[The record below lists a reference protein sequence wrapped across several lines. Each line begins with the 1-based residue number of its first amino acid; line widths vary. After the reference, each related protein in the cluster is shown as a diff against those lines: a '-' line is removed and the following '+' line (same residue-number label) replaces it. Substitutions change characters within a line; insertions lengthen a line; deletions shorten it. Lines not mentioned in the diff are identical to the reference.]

1 MIFVISASSSI
12 EIDIRERNSR
22 EKVFSNPWGDPRH
35 QKSKSK
41 ISKFQPY
48 RKTQKGSLINIKT
61 TVTVNF
67 REMKNAKTANPLRLG
82 GVKWSIWTLTS
93 RRLIQTGLQL
103 LCRNTGFLKR

>member
-1 MIFVISASSSI
+1 MGKVLNNFLIFKVILNKNMVFVISALSSI

-22 EKVFSNPWGDPRH
+22 QKDFSNPWVDPRNP
-35 QKSKSK
+35 KSKSK

-67 REMKNAKTANPLRLG
+67 REMKNAKIANLP
-82 GVKWSIWTLTS
+82 
-93 RRLIQTGLQL
+93 
-103 LCRNTGFLKR
+103 F

>member
-1 MIFVISASSSI
+1 MGKVLNNFLIFKVILDKNMIFVISASSSI

-22 EKVFSNPWGDPRH
+22 QKVFSNPWGDPRH

-67 REMKNAKTANPLRLG
+67 REMKNAKTVNPPL
-82 GVKWSIWTLTS
+82 S
-93 RRLIQTGLQL
+93 
-103 LCRNTGFLKR
+103 FY

>member
-22 EKVFSNPWGDPRH
+22 QKVFSNPWGDPRH

-67 REMKNAKTANPLRLG
+67 REMKNAKTANPPL
-82 GVKWSIWTLTS
+82 
-93 RRLIQTGLQL
+93 LISLHTTVFDVLYAHGY
-103 LCRNTGFLKR
+103 LCNLI